1 MQNLFIHKELSPLKG
16 ILISFLV
23 ALFGFLFFFTIGELI
38 KAVFFSGIEADI
50 STQQG
55 LMLMRISQILQ
66 TTGLFLFPAILI
78 PLFTSSSAIRFLG
91 FNSTSTSIIFLSI
104 AIMVLVIPGVNL
116 IASLNAMIPMPSWM
130 LDMEQAASRI
140 MKAMLITDSLWLLMV
155 NLVVVAVIPAI
166 AEELFFRG
174 LVQKYMI
181 GWTGKSF
188 WGILIT
194 AAIFSAIHM
203 QFQGFIPRLLLGLLF
218 GYLYV
223 WSGSILAPIAAHFA
237 NNSTAVFVYYLIGK
251 GDIPSKLDTVGNASG
266 AWQVGIF
273 SLVVS
278 GILLWVFWRERVT
291 HPSPQDSALTSE
303 GL

>member
-1 MQNLFIHKELSPLKG
+1 MQNLFLLKELSPLKG
-16 ILISFLV
+16 ILLSFLL
-23 ALFGFLFFFTIGELI
+23 ALIGFLFFFTFGELI
-38 KAVFFSGIEADI
+38 KTIFFSDVAADI

-55 LMLMRISQILQ
+55 LMLIRISQILQ
-66 TTGLFLFPAILI
+66 TTGLFLFPALLI
-78 PLFTSSSAIRFLG
+78 PIFTSSSASRFLG
-91 FNSTSTSIIFLSI
+91 FYSISTSKIILSI
-104 AIMVLVIPGVNL
+104 GLMVLFIPGVNL

-140 MKAMLITDSLWLLMV
+140 MKAMLITDNNWLLMA
-155 NLVVVAVIPAI
+155 NLLVVAVIPAI

-174 LVQKYMI
+174 LVQRYMI

-203 QFQGFIPRLLLGLLF
+203 QFQGFIPRLLLGMLF

-223 WSGSILAPIAAHFA
+223 WSGSIWAPIAAHFA

-251 GDIPSKLDTVGNASG
+251 GNIPSKLDTVGNASG
-266 AWQVGIF
+266 IWQVGLF

-278 GILLWVFWRERVT
+278 AILLWVFWRERVT
-291 HPSPQDSALTSE
+291 HPNQQDSALTSE

>member
-1 MQNLFIHKELSPLKG
+1 MQNLFFQKEISPLKG
-16 ILISFLV
+16 ILFSFLL
-23 ALFGFLFFFTIGELI
+23 ALFGFLFFFTLGELI
-38 KAVFFSGIEADI
+38 KAIFFGGVDADI
-50 STQQG
+50 STQEG
-55 LMLMRISQILQ
+55 LMLMRISQVLQ

-78 PLFTSSSAIRFLG
+78 PLFTSSSATRFLG
-91 FNSTSTSIIFLSI
+91 FNTISTSKIILSI
-104 AIMVLVIPGVNL
+104 AIMVLFIPGVNL

-130 LDMEQAASRI
+130 LELEQAASRI
-140 MKAMLITDSLWLLMV
+140 MKAMLITDNTWFLMV
-155 NLVVVAVIPAI
+155 NLLVVAVLPAI

-181 GWTGKSF
+181 GWVGKRF

-203 QFQGFIPRLLLGLLF
+203 QFQGFIPRLLLGMLF

-251 GDIPSKLDTVGNASG
+251 GDIPSKIDTVGNASG
-266 AWQVGIF
+266 VWQVGIF
-273 SLVVS
+273 SLAVS
-278 GILLWVFWRERVT
+278 GLLFWVFWRERVT
-291 HPSPQDSALTSE
+291 HPNPQDSAPASE